1 MEATAKSFVPS
12 IPNSEKVCSVCGV
25 KTIRTVEFMGIKR
38 TFRVMCKCMQK
49 QQEDEKT
56 HQEKQDRMKKA
67 QKQGLIQALTELLKG
82 AENTASYTKKQSK
95 TDMEFIFLGIKEL
108 AKHT

>member
-1 MEATAKSFVPS
+1 MEATPQ
-12 IPNSEKVCSVCGV
+12 KVCSVCGV

-56 HQEKQDRMKKA
+56 YQEKQD
-67 QKQGLIQALTELLKG
+67 
-82 AENTASYTKKQSK
+82 
-95 TDMEFIFLGIKEL
+95 
-108 AKHT
+108 